1 MSDKYYLFN
10 IKPVME
16 LARTAVRAITAQRF
30 NCVRLKP
37 APVAGFIFSVF
48 LSPIFLKMLAILIC
62 LVYLSDKYYLYYELL
77 VSICN

>member
-16 LARTAVRAITAQRF
+16 PGLFGIRGAASPIERPAY
-30 NCVRLKP
+30 LKP

-48 LSPIFLKMLAILIC
+48 LSPFFLKMLFVLIC
-62 LVYLSDKYYLYYELL
+62 WVYLSDKYSLL
-77 VSICN
+77 WAIT